1 MNDLG
6 ETGLNLLLFS
16 VGDVHFGIDSEQAA
30 GINSYQGEEAGD
42 LFWFHNEMGFGDA
55 TVTYLSPTVVTI
67 RCPDGQP
74 YRVIIDLMEDIREI
88 TAAAILHFPPL
99 LEPFAL
105 RKGMWGVLVEE
116 GRMVLLV
123 DFQRILREKR
133 AEAVRHGGY
142 E

>member
-16 VGDVHFGIDSEQAA
+16 VGEVHFGIDSEQVA
-30 GINSYQGEEAGD
+30 GINAFQGEDAGD

-55 TVTYLSPTVVTI
+55 TVTYLLPTVVTI
-67 RCPDGQP
+67 RCPDEQP

-88 TAAAILHFPPL
+88 ATDSILPFPPL

-105 RKGMWGVLVEE
+105 RKGMWGVLLVE
-116 GRMVLLV
+116 GKMVLLV
-123 DFQRILREKR
+123 DFMRILREKT
-133 AEAVRHGGY
+133 AVSARHGGD